1 MYQKLKHLGKR
12 KREPHS
18 NSEDDCL
25 PGERSNQIIQGF
37 SRLQSA
43 ACDEENA
50 PPSVVASAPDTAQKP
65 SLAAQN
71 LSLGLNVLYEP
82 PRTIDPIAD
91 IVFVHGLTGDSCTTW
106 RHAQTGLYWPK
117 ELLSKDFA
125 DARILSFGYDADVVK
140 FWNPASS
147 HRVGNHAENLL
158 GALSRIRVR
167 TESVS
172 PLSSQYSQE
181 SSESLTE
188 HRETIFTT
196 HSLGGLVIED
206 ALRISRASAEE
217 HIQLIE
223 RHTVAIGFLGT
234 PHHGANLAAWAE
246 FGLKISKNSGK
257 A

>member
-50 PPSVVASAPDTAQKP
+50 PP
-65 SLAAQN
+65 
-71 LSLGLNVLYEP
+71 
-82 PRTIDPIAD
+82 TIDPIAD

-167 TESVS
+167 TES
-172 PLSSQYSQE
+172 
-181 SSESLTE
+181 E